1 MTKLKKF
8 DPQNRKKDMTHD
20 ELREY
25 RVARN
30 KPVQKERSGGNRQ
43 RFMSMVSEEDT
54 DLDDND
60 DVYPYD
66 ITDNEFRTQTN

>member
-8 DPQNRKKDMTHD
+8 DPQNRKKDMSH
-20 ELREY
+20 EEMREY
-25 RVARN
+25 KVVRN
-30 KPVQKERSGGNRQ
+30 KPIQKERSGGNRQ

-66 ITDNEFRTQTN
+66 TDNEFHTQNN